1 MEYYDEG
8 FEEAMER
15 DEKEYRRRMEDEET
29 DGEIKLYSLKD
40 LLAVLLVVVLLT
52 AAAVFTKLIYTY
64 EMPVFDPRADLKATI
79 MDIEVMFAAC
89 ATGFLIISIALRNN
103 ARRVHHWVVAALI
116 FSFLMTISLLA
127 AKVYMDTMYDSNS
140 FIEFYEN
147 KEYRKQIGNVTLED
161 YVIGSKEGYQNF
173 TIKCTV
179 NLIINMFIIGIELR
193 FFKRTNEIMIRQ
205 EKIRAHD
212 AALFDTEVNVKI

>member
-15 DEKEYRRRMEDEET
+15 DEKEYRRRQENDEA

-40 LLAVLLVVVLLT
+40 LLAVLLVIVLLT

-64 EMPVFDPRADLKATI
+64 EMPVFDPIADLKATI

-89 ATGFLIISIALRNN
+89 ATGFLIISIVLRHD

-116 FSFLMTISLLA
+116 FSFLMTISLLV
-127 AKVYMDTMYDSNS
+127 AKVYMDTTYDSNA
-140 FIEFYEN
+140 FIEFYQS
-147 KEYRKQIGNVTLED
+147 KEYKKQIGNVTLED
-161 YVIGSKEGYQNF
+161 FVAGSKEGYQNF
-173 TIKCTV
+173 TIKCTI
-179 NLIINMFIIGIELR
+179 NLIINMIIIGIEMR

-212 AALFDTEVNVKI
+212 AALFDTEENVKI

>member
-15 DEKEYRRRMEDEET
+15 DEKEYRRRQEDDEA

-64 EMPVFDPRADLKATI
+64 EMPVFDPIADLKATI

-89 ATGFLIISIALRNN
+89 ATGFLIIAIVVRND
-103 ARRVHHWVVAALI
+103 AKKVHNWVVAALI

-127 AKVYMDTMYDSNS
+127 AKVYMDATYDSNA
-140 FIEFYEN
+140 FIEFYQN
-147 KEYRKQIGNVTLED
+147 KEYRKEIGAVTLED
-161 YVIGSKEGYQNF
+161 YLIGSKEGYQNF

-179 NLIINMFIIGIELR
+179 NLIINMIIIGIEMR
-193 FFKRTNEIMIRQ
+193 FFKRTNEMMIRQ

-212 AALFDTEVNVKI
+212 AALFDTETNVKI

>member
-8 FEEAMER
+8 FEEAMEQ
-15 DEKEYRRRMEDEET
+15 DEKEYRRRMEDDEA

-52 AAAVFTKLIYTY
+52 AAAVFAKLIYTY
-64 EMPVFDPRADLKATI
+64 EMPVFDPIADLKTTI
-79 MDIEVMFAAC
+79 MDMEVMFAAC
-89 ATGFLIISIALRNN
+89 ATGFLMISIFLRHD
-103 ARRVHHWVVAALI
+103 ARRVHNWVVAALI

-127 AKVYMDTMYDSNS
+127 AKVYMDTNYDSNK
-140 FIEFYEN
+140 FIEFYQSQEYK
-147 KEYRKQIGNVTLED
+147 KEIGNVTLED
-161 YVIGSKEGYQNF
+161 FVIGSKEGYQNF

-179 NLIINMFIIGIELR
+179 NLIINMMIIGIEMR

-212 AALFDTEVNVKI
+212 AALFDDEVNVKI